1 MQRTDFHFDLPRELI
16 AQRPTEERSAS
27 RLLVLDGATGALQDL
42 QFRDLPSLLTPKDLL
57 VFNDTRVV
65 PARVHGVKESGGK
78 IEILLERALDSNTAL
93 VHARASKGLKPG
105 ARVALPGGATACMM
119 DREGDLF
126 RLQFSCEVLP
136 YFEAHGAMPL
146 PPYVDRAPDRA
157 DRDRYQTIYAREL
170 GAVAAPTAGLHFDA
184 QTFAALEARGVR
196 HAFVTLHV
204 GAGTFQPVRVEQL
217 EQHVMHEEN
226 LEVPK
231 ATADAV
237 NATRAAGGRVVAVGT
252 TVVRSLET
260 AAAAADAATG
270 TADTAGMATG
280 AGVAAA
286 TGTATGARVV
296 DAAGTATAAGV
307 ADAAGTAT
315 AAGVAAAAGMA
326 TVAGTAAHTAGMA
339 SAPLRP
345 YRGATRMFITPG
357 HKFKVVDAMVTNFHL
372 PESTLLMLCAAF
384 VGRDTLLAAY
394 AHAVAAR
401 YRFFSY
407 GDAMLLT

>member
-1 MQRTDFHFDLPRELI
+1 MQRTDFHFELPRELI

-27 RLLVLDGATGALQDL
+27 RLLVLDGETGALQDL
-42 QFRDLPSLLTPKDLL
+42 QFRDMPSLLTPKDLL
-57 VFNDTRVV
+57 ILNDTRVV

-105 ARVALPGGATACMM
+105 ARVVLPGGATACMV

-136 YFEAHGAMPL
+136 YFEAHGEMPL
-146 PPYVDRAPDRA
+146 PPYVDRAPESA
-157 DRDRYQTIYAREL
+157 DRDRYQTVYAREL

-184 QTFAALEARGVR
+184 ETFAALEARGVR

-217 EQHVMHEEN
+217 ERHVMHEEN

-231 ATADAV
+231 ATVDAI

-260 AAAAADAATG
+260 AAAAAAGAVVAGTGTG
-270 TADTAGMATG
+270 TAAG
-280 AGVAAA
+280 AAA
-286 TGTATGARVV
+286 
-296 DAAGTATAAGV
+296 
-307 ADAAGTAT
+307 
-315 AAGVAAAAGMA
+315 AAGVAAAAGA
-326 TVAGTAAHTAGMA
+326 A

-357 HKFKVVDAMVTNFHL
+357 HKFRVVDAMVTNFHL

-394 AHAVAAR
+394 AHAIAAR

-407 GDAMLLT
+407 GDAMFLIPARLGAERA